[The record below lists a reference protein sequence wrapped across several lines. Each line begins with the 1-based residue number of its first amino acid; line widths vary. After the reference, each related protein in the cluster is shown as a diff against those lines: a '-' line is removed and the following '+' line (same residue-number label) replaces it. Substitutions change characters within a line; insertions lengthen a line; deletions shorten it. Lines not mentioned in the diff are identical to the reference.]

1 MNVFVQNHFNSCQ
14 KFNLIAKSMITKALT
29 KNKKLFE
36 KVLKTIANYGLIIDS
51 AYLYINQ
58 LEGVSSGTVLCKITF

>member
-1 MNVFVQNHFNSCQ
+1 
-14 KFNLIAKSMITKALT
+14 MITKALT